1 MKNPSIH
8 VDGAIL
14 SPDILDSIEDL
25 RGQSPTDFDLGQH
38 IKVKDEIAQAWADA
52 QDYWRIFQRKVE
64 RLGEGN
70 NATTETR
77 SQWII
82 PLLGLLHYEVKH
94 RAKGENIDGQ
104 IYPISHL
111 VSNRANTPLIIAGI
125 LDPAGLDKKPS
136 TSQRRMSAHALMQEF
151 LNLRDEL
158 YGIVT
163 DGSRIR
169 LLRDSS
175 RLVKQSFLEFDL
187 ERIFS
192 EGLFA
197 DFSVF
202 YRILHSSRLPNQNEN
217 PSDCLLEQYHQ
228 DSLDSGARIRAGLS
242 TAVKNAILDLG
253 NGFLSNESNRVLRK
267 QIEFGE
273 LTSGEFYQYLLRLIY
288 RLLFLMVIEERN
300 LVFPANTRKEESD
313 VYYVYYSVSRLRRLS
328 EKRSF
333 SDSRKQDMW
342 LALKACFLLFESD
355 GPGKLVGISPLAGN
369 LFSKDALGEL
379 ANCSLEN
386 YVLLKC
392 LNSLGVYRNPDSGQR
407 IRVNYAALNVEE
419 FGSVYEGL
427 LEFEPV
433 ISPLEDQQIQKF
445 SLNQG
450 KERAATGSHYT
461 PDDLVQPL
469 IRYSIDYLIEICEQ
483 SNDPE
488 SALLDLKVADIAC
501 GSGHILLA
509 AARRIAIKL
518 AAIRTNEEQPSPEA
532 YRTALR
538 DVICNCIY
546 GVDLNPL
553 AVELC
558 KVAFWLEAHSP
569 GQPLNFLD
577 HRIKCGDA
585 IVGFSH
591 RSEVDNGIPN
601 EAFKTL
607 PGDDQTV
614 VALFRNKNRNDRKS
628 SNQQSLTFTTE
639 LSEQFES
646 VVQELRSVEN
656 LPENTSIEVEL
667 KKEKFESI
675 GRREESEVLKTI
687 ANIPIAQFY
696 IEKIPEHKADLI
708 VDSEFRQY
716 WSTNRIPRGAGPK
729 TAIELSREKRFFHWF
744 LEFPEVME
752 EGGFDCILG
761 NPPYLGRRFLSRT
774 FGHSFCEC
782 MKWIYAPAGSSDLVV
797 YFLRRMNNLL
807 KPGGHAAIIT
817 TNSIIDGQ
825 IRKDGLDQLVK
836 EGSEINMAVRG
847 TNWPGV
853 ANLIVSQLAFFKG
866 EWVKQRYL
874 DGKEVTEINSFFE
887 ENASQIDP
895 KTIDENK
902 NRLFQGYIF
911 LGDGFLLTH
920 EEAREICSVNPKNQD
935 VIMPIM
941 NGEELN
947 SDPSQ
952 RPARSIINFW
962 DWSIERAKEY
972 PEPFAI
978 VEKEVKPDRMKQNM
992 KFRRNY
998 WWRFGSPST
1007 ELTKSLQLLS
1017 SCFVAAQ
1024 TTKYLNFTKLPT
1036 NCVYSN
1042 AINVLASERWDL
1054 FSVVQSTIHEIWAR
1068 KYSGSLATRLRYS
1081 LSNCFIKFP
1090 FPLNLFDTTNREL
1103 AEIGETYHTHRKEL
1117 MLSLQLGLTKI
1128 YNLFHNSQLTPEL
1141 LMDAS
1146 KCGDSEATAGFES
1159 VKIFREL
1166 HIKLDI
1172 AVRDAYGWGDLDLNH
1187 GFHELEFLPENDRM
1201 RFTIGTEAR
1210 RELLH
1215 RLLEENLVRTSA

>member
-1 MKNPSIH
+1 MKFPSIH
-8 VDGAIL
+8 VEGAIL

-25 RGQSPTDFDLGQH
+25 RGQSPTDFDLARNN
-38 IKVKDEIAQAWADA
+38 KVKDEIAQVWADA

-64 RLGEGN
+64 RLGGSK

-111 VSNRANTPLIIAGI
+111 VSNRANTPLIIVGI
-125 LDPAGLDKKPS
+125 LDPAGLDKKS
-136 TSQRRMSAHALMQEF
+136 SASQRRMSAHALMQEF

-175 RLVKQSFLEFDL
+175 RLVKQSYLEFDL
-187 ERIFS
+187 ERMFS

-202 YRILHSSRLPNQNEN
+202 YRTLHSSRLPNQNED
-217 PSDCLLEQYHQ
+217 PSECLLEQYHQ

-242 TAVKNAILDLG
+242 TAVKNAILNLG
-253 NGFLSNESNRVLRK
+253 NGFLSNECNWELRK
-267 QIEFGE
+267 QVEIGE
-273 LTSGEFYQYLLRLIY
+273 LTPGEFYQYLLRLIY
-288 RLLFLMVIEERN
+288 RLLFLMVIEERD
-300 LVFPANTRKEESD
+300 LVFPSNSQKEKRD
-313 VYYVYYSVSRLRRLS
+313 VYYDYYSVSRLRQLS

-333 SDSRKQDMW
+333 SDSKKQDMW
-342 LALKACFLLFESD
+342 MALKACFLLFESG
-355 GPGKLVGISPLAGN
+355 GPGKQVGISPLAGN
-369 LFSKDALGEL
+369 LFSQDALGKL
-379 ANCSLEN
+379 ASCNLDN
-386 YVLLKC
+386 NVLLNC
-392 LNSLGVYRNPDSGQR
+392 LNSLGVYRNPESGQR

-433 ISPLEDQQIQKF
+433 ILSVEDQPFQKF

-469 IRYSIDYLIEICEQ
+469 IRHSIDYLIEKCET

-518 AAIRTNEEQPSPEA
+518 AAIRTKEDQPSPEA
-532 YRTALR
+532 YRVALR
-538 DVICNCIY
+538 DAICNCIY

-577 HRIKCGDA
+577 HRVKCGDA
-585 IVGFSH
+585 IVGYAY
-591 RSEVDNGIPN
+591 RTEVDNGIPT
-601 EAFKTL
+601 EAFKSL
-607 PGDDQTV
+607 PGDDKA
-614 VALFRNKNRNDRKS
+614 VAAKFRKKNEDDRRNS
-628 SNQQSLTFTTE
+628 HQQSLSFTTE
-639 LSEQFES
+639 LNNHLDSVAQEYRIVEQ
-646 VVQELRSVEN
+646 
-656 LPENTSIEVEL
+656 LPEKTSVEVEL
-667 KKEKFESI
+667 KREKFEVLEQSQ
-675 GRREESEVLKTI
+675 ESEVLKTI

-696 IEKIPEHKADLI
+696 IDKKSENEADLI
-708 VDSEFRQY
+708 VESEFKQY
-716 WSTNRIPRGAGPK
+716 YGEGQEPRGNGLRA
-729 TAIELSREKRFFHWF
+729 AMELGQIKGFFHWF

-752 EGGFDCILG
+752 SGGFDCIVG
-761 NPPYLGRRFLSRT
+761 NPPYLGGQRLSGT

-782 MKWIYAPAGSSDLVV
+782 MKWAYEPAGLSDLVV
-797 YFLRRMNNLL
+797 YFLRRIHSLL
-807 KPGGHAAIIT
+807 KPNGFGAIIT

-825 IRKDGLDQLVK
+825 VRRDSLDQIV
-836 EGSEINMAVRG
+836 ENGSEINMAVRG
-847 TNWPGV
+847 IKWPGV
-853 ANLIVSQLAFFKG
+853 ANLVVSQLVFYKG
-866 EWVKQRYL
+866 TWKGKRIL
-874 DGKEVTEINSFFE
+874 DGKEVEKINSFFE
-887 ENASQIDP
+887 DSDTNEEPRAIQ
-895 KTIDENK
+895 ENK
-902 NRLFQGYIF
+902 NRIFQGYIF

-920 EEAREICSVNPKNQD
+920 KDAKDLCFKNPKYRD
-935 VIMPIM
+935 VIMPIV
-941 NGEELN
+941 NGKDLN
-947 SDPSQ
+947 SNPEQSPS
-952 RPARSIINFW
+952 RSIINFK
-962 DWSIERAKEY
+962 DWSIERSKEY
-972 PEPFAI
+972 REPFAI
-978 VEKEVKPDRMKQNM
+978 VEEKVRPGRMKQKM
-992 KFRRNY
+992 KYRRDY

-1007 ELTKSLQLLS
+1007 ELSKSLQHLS
-1017 SCFVAAQ
+1017 SCFVTAQ

-1036 NCVYSN
+1036 NWVYSH
-1042 AINVLASERWDL
+1042 AINVLASDRWDL

-1068 KYSGSLATRLRYS
+1068 KYSGSLKSDLRYS
-1081 LSNCFIKFP
+1081 PSNCFVNFP
-1090 FPLNLFDTTNREL
+1090 FPKYLFEFPEQKL
-1103 AEIGETYHTHRKEL
+1103 AEIGESYYAHRKEF
-1117 MLSLQLGLTKI
+1117 

-1141 LMDAS
+1141 VIDAS
-1146 KCGDSEATAGFES
+1146 KCNDSEATSGFKS
-1159 VKIFREL
+1159 IQILREL
-1166 HIKLDI
+1166 RIELDTV
-1172 AVRDAYGWGDLDLNH
+1172 VRDAYGWSDLDLEH
-1187 GFHELEFLPENDRM
+1187 GFHELEFLPENDRI
-1201 RFTIGTEAR
+1201 RFTIGVTAR
-1210 RELLH
+1210 KELLH
-1215 RLLEENLVRTSA
+1215 RLLEENIDRTKA